1 MVRQGALIALA
12 LACLVA
18 STNSAA
24 SLPVVLDGMVEEVSR
39 VGVAAV
45 SAAAAAP
52 TAAPVVPPPAAP
64 APRPA
69 PAPRRP
75 DPLR

>member
-1 MVRQGALIALA
+1 MVRRGALIALA

-24 SLPVVLDGMVEEVSR
+24 SLPVVLDGMVEDVSF
-39 VGVAAV
+39 VGLAAV
-45 SAAAAAP
+45 SAAAATP
-52 TAAPVVPPPAAP
+52 PAAPVVPTAAP